1 MRRLLL
7 VVLLFSIVV
16 PVRADDILVLT
27 VSTDQGT
34 YEAGDRGVMDVTFT
48 NQSDHLVEDIDIQ
61 VKSNDIV
68 FFTKNAAIE
77 SILYGSETVQFK
89 FQCKNLEDGLYSVLI
104 SYNYTATSKQCQGG
118 VCQKIEDK
126 KPYEIIISNGEPHI
140 SLESNVLT
148 VVDNIAE
155 ITFKNSSKVAID
167 FQFEV
172 TSDLQMQ
179 YEQYI
184 GYVLTSGSKDMV
196 VYGEPGEYQGSVT
209 VKYRDRFGRDYEK
222 SFVIKIVIQEEEEIA
237 VLHPKKSVGEI
248 RKIQVH
254 TASAEGTPMSQYYV
268 YVMVGSCL
276 CLIGV
281 AMVAKLKRLK

>member
-7 VVLLFSIVV
+7 VVLLFSIMV

-48 NQSDHLVEDIDIQ
+48 NQSDQLVEDIDIQ

-126 KPYEIIISNGEPHI
+126 KTYDIIINNGEPHI

-148 VVDNIAE
+148 VVDNTTE

-172 TSDLQMQ
+172 TCDLQMQ

-184 GYVLTSGSKDMV
+184 GYVLTSSSKDMV
-196 VYGEPGEYQGSVT
+196 IYGEPGEYQGSVT
-209 VKYRDRFGRDYEK
+209 VKYWDRFGRDYEK
-222 SFVIKIVIQEEEEIA
+222 SFVIKIVIQKEEEIA